1 MNLMKISLG
10 LNIVATIFA
19 FVVMALTFTAW
30 CLFTWFDSAEDKKYQ
45 YSHFVMTFSIL
56 LICLIQATLGILASI
71 FASNAIKNYNQAI
84 IQEFEMNPNTTK
96 HQEVAP
102 EQQQELTSLHHED
115 D

>member
-19 FVVMALTFTAW
+19 FVVMALTFTIW
-30 CLFTWFDSAEDKKYQ
+30 CLFTWFDSEDKKYQ

-71 FASNAIKNYNQAI
+71 FASYAIKNYHRA
-84 IQEFEMNPNTTK
+84 QELEMNPKMT
-96 HQEVAP
+96 HQEVVP
-102 EQQQELTSLHHED
+102 EQQELTSLHHED

>member
-19 FVVMALTFTAW
+19 FVVMALTFIIW
-30 CLFTWFDSAEDKKYQ
+30 CLFTWFDSEDNKYR

-71 FASNAIKNYNQAI
+71 FASYAIGLTLGSPIVGKIIDKAGHRNIMIYGTTLMAI
-84 IQEFEMNPNTTK
+84 ACSSFGL
-96 HQEVAP
+96 A
-102 EQQQELTSLHHED
+102 
-115 D
+115 

>member
-19 FVVMALTFTAW
+19 FVVMALTFIIW
-30 CLFTWFDSAEDKKYQ
+30 CLFTWFDSEDNKYR

-71 FASNAIKNYNQAI
+71 FASYAIKNYHQAMM
-84 IQEFEMNPNTTK
+84 QELEMNPNTT
-96 HQEVAP
+96 HHREVVP